1 MMDGIPLYPKYQV
14 EVMDDDASSFITN
27 TRAVRITTRVADELW
42 DKFQDRLGLLK
53 EITDGR

>member
-1 MMDGIPLYPKYQV
+1 MDGIPLYPKYQV

-27 TRAVRITTRVADELW
+27 TRAVRVTTRVADELW
-42 DKFQDRLGLLK
+42 DEFQDRLGLLK